1 MNSIETLR
9 LRDEVEPYDFVR
21 IEGALPTH
29 ILIDGEVAS
38 LAKNEM
44 QKNQG
49 FLEKLGRDLGV
60 LRSQPAWE
68 GWEGWGAGDKLKRAA
83 LHKAGWT
90 FNDSHT
96 PYEEAARAYEKV
108 RQALLSPD
116 CNSPADLLDL
126 LS

>member
-49 FLEKLGRDLGV
+49 FSKDL
-60 LRSQPAWE
+60 
-68 GWEGWGAGDKLKRAA
+68 AA
-83 LHKAGWT
+83 T
-90 FNDSHT
+90 
-96 PYEEAARAYEKV
+96 
-108 RQALLSPD
+108 
-116 CNSPADLLDL
+116 
-126 LS
+126 